1 MLRPGIV
8 GMRGSIYGHTTTAMH
23 ADSEYTPRLTL
34 IKRHSLRAG
43 TYALTACASSE
54 PHEPKHQ
61 AWAGSL
67 LTSRNTF
74 RENTVCV
81 YPPQLYSCQM
91 LSDFVRCRQILFPL
105 KPVVPVGAIEVS
117 HAACKDEFRQN
128 PRSHSCC
135 SSIFIITYCYTL
147 ACFVFKPA
155 SSAQI
160 TT

>member
-67 LTSRNTF
+67 LTSYNTF
-74 RENTVCV
+74 RGYNV
-81 YPPQLYSCQM
+81 YMYPVTSTASCQI
-91 LSDFVRCRQILFPL
+91 LLDFVPL
-105 KPVVPVGAIEVS
+105 NSKPVVRSIEVS
-117 HAACKDEFRQN
+117 HTAFKYEFRHN
-128 PRSHSCC
+128 PLSQLSFSKFSNTFR
-135 SSIFIITYCYTL
+135 
-147 ACFVFKPA
+147 VEMMPRR
-155 SSAQI
+155 
-160 TT
+160 